1 MPTAAA
7 TSDAPRRRRFAAT
20 GRVRSGCLTC
30 KARKK
35 KCDERYTADGNRC
48 QTCARLSLVC
58 ERVPLRRVVPKKKP
72 RDASRSPS
80 PSTSPSSSPL
90 PSSDPDAGQQETQ
103 QDEGEVETSVLT
115 SIPAQTRANNN
126 NGFIALF
133 SLENASPERILL
145 KYYVE
150 RLASLCSILQEG
162 SNEFRNV
169 LLPMAIDDSSLLY
182 ALFAYASKH
191 LHTSD
196 PAPFSISP
204 LARLK
209 FESEAARGLSEAI
222 RLNNVSESTIACA
235 LICSTAEVVSG
246 DTTRWF
252 VHLQGAGH
260 LINQRGGPDRL
271 RQTSDGLFLLRN
283 FAYHDILA
291 ALSTGGRPRISGI
304 YWVEDGPIS
313 ADCLMGVAHELL
325 GHISDI
331 CILIAD
337 ASDND
342 YCYEADL
349 IHRGESLAQKLKT
362 QPLNL
367 RTTLSS
373 TELGILLHHAEAF
386 RFAGLLHLYRF
397 LSQFSPTAYAL
408 RVSECVEGII
418 THVSQ
423 VPLSFHC
430 EVGLVFPLFMAGIAG
445 VDDVTKTY
453 IRNRLNNIFS
463 WTRFEH
469 ITRVTE
475 LLELLW
481 ATGRTDW
488 ETMVRD
494 LEWKVSLA

>member
-1 MPTAAA
+1 MPTTAAA
-7 TSDAPRRRRFAAT
+7 SDVPRRRRFAAT

-58 ERVPLRRVVPKKKP
+58 ERVPLRRVVPKKKR

-80 PSTSPSSSPL
+80 PSPSPSSSP
-90 PSSDPDAGQQETQ
+90 PSSDPDASQQEIQ
-103 QDEGEVETSVLT
+103 QDEGAVETFELT
-115 SIPAQTRANNN
+115 SMPTQSRANNN
-126 NGFIALF
+126 NDFIALF
-133 SLENASPERILL
+133 SLQKASPERILL
-145 KYYVE
+145 KYYIE

-182 ALFAYASKH
+182 ALFAYPSIH
-191 LHTSD
+191 LHTS
-196 PAPFSISP
+196 APVPPSISP
-204 LARLK
+204 LTRLK

-222 RLNNVSESTIACA
+222 RLNNVSESAIACA

-252 VHLQGAGH
+252 IHLQGAGH

-271 RQTSDGLFLLRN
+271 RRTSDGLFLLRN

-291 ALSTGGRPRISGI
+291 ALSTGGRPRISGV

-331 CILIAD
+331 SVLIAD
-337 ASDND
+337 ANDND
-342 YCYEADL
+342 YYYNALISEFPASDL

-362 QPLNL
+362 RPLNL
-367 RTTLSS
+367 CTTLSS
-373 TELGILLHHAEAF
+373 TELGLPS
-386 RFAGLLHLYRF
+386 RG
-397 LSQFSPTAYAL
+397 
-408 RVSECVEGII
+408 G
-418 THVSQ
+418 
-423 VPLSFHC
+423 VPLCWVATS
-430 EVGLVFPLFMAGIAG
+430 LPLPEP
-445 VDDVTKTY
+445 VLSY
-453 IRNRLNNIFS
+453 RL
-463 WTRFEH
+463 R
-469 ITRVTE
+469 
-475 LLELLW
+475 
-481 ATGRTDW
+481 A
-488 ETMVRD
+488 
-494 LEWKVSLA
+494 